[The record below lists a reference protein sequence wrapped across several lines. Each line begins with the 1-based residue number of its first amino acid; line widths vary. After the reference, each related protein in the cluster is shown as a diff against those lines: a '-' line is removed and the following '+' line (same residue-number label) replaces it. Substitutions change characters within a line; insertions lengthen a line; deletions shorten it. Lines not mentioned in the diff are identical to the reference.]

1 MVISLRHSVLAVY
14 DKHMKI
20 FKNSVFVMAL
30 ALLVSCEKNELIGTE
45 EEQIE
50 AYILKNGLVVTEKTT
65 SGLRYIRTKENAA
78 GSKLANGKTVTLN
91 YTGRLLTDKK
101 FDSGSFSFV
110 LGGGRVIKGF
120 DEGIAKMRVGESASI
135 IFPSSLGYG
144 PSGTSGIPG
153 NSPLLF
159 EIEVLSVN

>member
-1 MVISLRHSVLAVY
+1 MMKYFKFVSVLLL
-14 DKHMKI
+14 
-20 FKNSVFVMAL
+20 FFVMF
-30 ALLVSCEKNELIGTE
+30 SCEKDTLSGSE

-50 AYILKNGLVVTEKTT
+50 SYITSKGLVVTEKTT
-65 SGLRYIRTKENAA
+65 TGLRYIRTKENVA
-78 GSKLANGKTVTLN
+78 GAMLAKGKTVTLN
-91 YTGRLLTDKK
+91 YTGKLLTGKK
-101 FDSGSFSFV
+101 FDAGSFSFV

-120 DEGIAKMRVGESASI
+120 DEGIAKMRVGEAASI

-144 PSGTSGIPG
+144 NQGTSGIPG

>member
-1 MVISLRHSVLAVY
+1 MKYFKVL
-14 DKHMKI
+14 
-20 FKNSVFVMAL
+20 SVFFLSIVML
-30 ALLVSCEKNELIGTE
+30 SCEKDTLSGTE

-50 AYILKNGLVVTEKTT
+50 SYIKSKSLVVTEKTAT
-65 SGLRYIRTKENAA
+65 GLRYIRTKENAA
-78 GSKLANGKTVTLN
+78 GSMLAKGKTVTLN
-91 YTGRLLTDKK
+91 YTGKLLTGKK

-144 PSGTSGIPG
+144 SQGTNGIPG

>member
-1 MVISLRHSVLAVY
+1 MKYFKVIALFFA
-14 DKHMKI
+14 
-20 FKNSVFVMAL
+20 FVVV
-30 ALLVSCEKNELIGTE
+30 VSCEKDTLSGTE

-50 AYILKNGLVVTEKTT
+50 SYIQSKGLVVTEKTAT
-65 SGLRYIRTKENAA
+65 GLRYIRTKENAA
-78 GSKLANGKTVTLN
+78 GSMLAKGKTVTLN
-91 YTGRLLTDKK
+91 YTGKLLTGKK

-144 PSGTSGIPG
+144 SQGTNGIPG